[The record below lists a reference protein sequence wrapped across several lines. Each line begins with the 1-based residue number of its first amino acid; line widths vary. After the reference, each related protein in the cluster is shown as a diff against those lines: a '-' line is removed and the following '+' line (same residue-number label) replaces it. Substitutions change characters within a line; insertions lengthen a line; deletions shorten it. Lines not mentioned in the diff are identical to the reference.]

1 MNGKECYLFDT
12 NTIISALLF
21 EESNSGLALKRA
33 LESGILLLSM
43 DVAEEYAN
51 VLRREKF
58 DHYVRRRIREE
69 FLRTLIK
76 EATFVEITET
86 IQACR
91 DSKDDKFLELAVS
104 GGASCLITGDEDLL
118 ILNPFREISILSPRQ
133 FLELF
138 TKR

>member
-21 EESNSGLALKRA
+21 EESNSGLALNRT

-76 EATFVEITET
+76 EATFIEITET

-91 DSKDDKFLELAVS
+91 DCKDDKFLELAVS
-104 GGASCLITGDEDLL
+104 GGTPCLITGDEDLL

>member
-43 DVAEEYAN
+43 DVAEEYAE
-51 VLRREKF
+51 VLRRDKF

-76 EATFVEITET
+76 EATFIEITET

-91 DSKDDKFLELAVS
+91 DSKDAKFLELAVS
-104 GGASCLITGDEDLL
+104 GGAPCLITGDEDLL
-118 ILNPFREISILSPRQ
+118 ILNPFREISILSSRQ

>member
-43 DVAEEYAN
+43 DVAEEYAE
-51 VLRREKF
+51 VLRRDKF

-104 GGASCLITGDEDLL
+104 GGAPCLITGDEDLL

-133 FLELF
+133 FLKLF

>member
-21 EESNSGLALKRA
+21 EQSNSGLALNRT

-76 EATFVEITET
+76 EATFIEITET

-91 DSKDDKFLELAVS
+91 ASKDDKFLELAVS
-104 GGASCLITGDEDLL
+104 GGTPCLITGDEDLL

>member
-118 ILNPFREISILSPRQ
+118 ILNPFRGISILSPRQ

>member
-104 GGASCLITGDEDLL
+104 GGAPCLITGDEDLL

-133 FLELF
+133 FLKLF

>member
-51 VLRREKF
+51 VLRRDKF

-104 GGASCLITGDEDLL
+104 GGAPCLITGDEDLL

>member
-1 MNGKECYLFDT
+1 MNGKECYVFDT
-12 NTIISALLF
+12 NTIISVLLF
-21 EESNSGLALKRA
+21 EQSNSGLALNRT

-104 GGASCLITGDEDLL
+104 GGTPCLITGDEDLL

>member
-1 MNGKECYLFDT
+1 MNGKECYVFDT
-12 NTIISALLF
+12 NTIISVLLF
-21 EESNSGLALKRA
+21 EQSNSGLALNRT

-76 EATFVEITET
+76 EATFIEITET

-91 DSKDDKFLELAVS
+91 DCKDDKFLELAVS
-104 GGASCLITGDEDLL
+104 GGTPCLITGDEDLL